1 YVPEN
6 VYFCKKFV
14 GMLPNDKNIALQTL
28 IAQYRDQTKNVLDLE
43 RLSMYAITYH
53 STAIE
58 GSSLTESEVVN
69 LLDINKPARN
79 KDFRDNLM
87 VFDHYNAMLF
97 VHENALEKRK
107 ISEDFIKQISALVMK
122 NTGKEYNTVYG
133 SFDSGQGE
141 YRLLN
146 VHAGTRRFPDSTK
159 VSSLMAEFVDYINAE
174 MSKKDVDPIMLAF
187 DAHFR
192 LVGIHPFA
200 DGNGRVSRL
209 IMNYILAYYGLPM
222 FMVCKQDRLK
232 YIDALESARNSE
244 NMEPFYDFMYKQYIK
259 FLKKEIKD
267 CK

>member
-1 YVPEN
+1 
-6 VYFCKKFV
+6 
-14 GMLPNDKNIALQTL
+14 MLPNDKNIALQTL
-28 IAQYRDQTKNVLDLE
+28 IDQYRDQTKNVLDLE

-58 GSSLTESEVVN
+58 GSSLTESEVIN
-69 LLDINKPARN
+69 LLDINRPARN

-146 VHAGTRRFPDSTK
+146 VHAGTRRFPDCKK
-159 VSSLMAEFVDYINAE
+159 VQPLMADFVAYINDE
-174 MSKKDVDPIMLAF
+174 MSNADVDPIMLAF
-187 DAHFR
+187 DAHYR

-200 DGNGRVSRL
+200 DSNGRVSRL